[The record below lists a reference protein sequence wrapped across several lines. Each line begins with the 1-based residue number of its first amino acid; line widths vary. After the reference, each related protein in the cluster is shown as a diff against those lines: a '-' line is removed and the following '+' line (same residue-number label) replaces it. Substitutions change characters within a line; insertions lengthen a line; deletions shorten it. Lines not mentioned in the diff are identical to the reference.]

1 MIDRIKNAIT
11 FTLRVETLVLMSSVF
26 FTLISN
32 NSFWMA
38 LAAGRDVSSVH
49 NWVVFVLL
57 GVMITALHTFLFL
70 LVMNRWTVKPLLILL
85 FLTSASA
92 VYFMNKYH
100 IYLDAAMLRN
110 LIETDTKEAADLL
123 QWDML
128 VTFVFLGL
136 IPSVLVYRANI
147 ILLPLKRAIVIRV
160 LALVGLLLVSVV
172 CGWTVM
178 NDLAPT
184 MRQNKTM
191 RYLITPSNYLYS
203 LGSALNSYKQAA
215 VTVKK
220 PIGEDARQVTDAKRK
235 PRAFVLFVGETQRAA
250 NWGLNG
256 YERQTT
262 PALSKQP
269 VMNFT
274 NATSCGTDTAE
285 SVPCMFSMYG
295 RHKYN
300 ENKIRTSESLLDV
313 LKRSGVSVMWFDNQ
327 SGCKGVCD
335 NVPNEDLTKSKNPDF
350 CVKGNCFD
358 EILINK
364 MNDQLNNSQGDVMIV
379 LHMMGSHGPAYF
391 KRYPPAFRKWEPTCD
406 SSDLATCN
414 REHIVNTYDN
424 SILYADYVLSKAID
438 TLAKN
443 NTHDTVLWFMSDH
456 GESLGENN
464 MYLHGFPYAIAPD
477 TQKKVPM
484 ITWFSPGF
492 AKSIGLN
499 TTCFAKRQQ
508 EAVSH
513 DNLFPSVLS
522 VFDIQTSVYDPSFD
536 LFASCKK

>member
-1 MIDRIKNAIT
+1 MFDRIKKATT
-11 FTLRVETLVLMSSVF
+11 FTWRVETLVLISCIF

-38 LAAGRDVSSVH
+38 LAAGLDVSNAH

-57 GVMITALHTFLFL
+57 GVMITALHAFLFL

-85 FLTSASA
+85 FLSSASA

-110 LIETDTKEAADLL
+110 LIETDTKEAADLVHL
-123 QWDML
+123 DL
-128 VTFVFLGL
+128 VVALFLLGV
-136 IPSVLVYRANI
+136 IPSILVYRANI
-147 ILLPLKRAIVIRV
+147 ILLPLKRAILIRMLSLIV
-160 LALVGLLLVSVV
+160 LLIVSIV
-172 CGWTVM
+172 CGWAVM

-184 MRQNKTM
+184 MRQNKSM

-203 LGSALNSYKQAA
+203 LGSALHSYKKTA
-215 VTVKK
+215 VTVKQ
-220 PIGEDARQVTDAKRK
+220 PIAEDARQVTDSKRK
-235 PRAFVLFVGETQRAA
+235 PRAFIVFVGETQRAA

-262 PALSKQP
+262 PLLSKQTI
-269 VMNFT
+269 MNF
-274 NATSCGTDTAE
+274 NDATSCGTDTAQ
-285 SVPCMFSMYG
+285 SVPCMFSVYG

-300 ENKIRTSESLLDV
+300 ENKIRTSESLLNV
-313 LKRSGVSVMWFDNQ
+313 LNRTGVSVMWFDNQ

-335 NVPNEDLTKSKNPDF
+335 NVPNEDVTKSKNPDF
-350 CVKGNCFD
+350 CVKGDCFD

-364 MNDQLNNSQGDVMIV
+364 MKDQLDASKGDVLIV

-391 KRYPPAFRKWEPTCD
+391 KRYPPEFRKWEPTCD
-406 SSDLATCN
+406 SGDIATCN
-414 REHIVNTYDN
+414 RDQIVNTYDN
-424 SILYADYVLSKAID
+424 TILYADYVLSKAID
-438 TLAKN
+438 TLATN

-477 TQKKVPM
+477 MQKKIPM
-484 ITWFSPGF
+484 ITWFSPTF

-499 TTCFAKRQQ
+499 EACFAKRQHD
-508 EAVSH
+508 AVSH
-513 DNLFPSVLS
+513 DNLFPTVLS
-522 VFDIQTSVYDPSFD
+522 VFDIQTTAYDASFD
-536 LFASCKK
+536 LFASCKQ